1 MISVIGDIMLDEY
14 IYGSS
19 TRQSPECE
27 TAPVVVINSPVRSLG
42 GAGNTALNILHLGG
56 DVKLYC
62 AVHQEGN
69 LFDKLRTSGIPY
81 YTTNNTSADVVKTRI
96 YSNGNYIARLD
107 IESTIR
113 HYEDGL
119 VNELLSDKPAIVLIS
134 DYGKGT
140 IKKPKE
146 LVARAIEQG
155 ALVLVDSKS
164 NLADFRGAYVLKPN
178 LKEFYEYLNI
188 DMPNDNTDALN
199 KLHSGILGDAI
210 KDLNVNNLII
220 TLGSLGCLHVTNQV
234 AKICPALP
242 IQAIDVTGAGDSFIA
257 GLAVSLSEGKDI
269 NRAIKFANRAA
280 SISVTKKG
288 TQYVER
294 NEI

>member
-19 TRQSPECE
+19 TRQSPECAS
-27 TAPVVVINSPVRSLG
+27 APVVVINSPITSIG
-42 GAGNTALNILHLGG
+42 GAGNTALNIYHLGG
-56 DVKLYC
+56 EVTLYC
-62 AVHQEGN
+62 AVNQDGK
-69 LFDKLRTSGIPY
+69 LLDKLKTSGLKY
-81 YTTNNTSADVVKTRI
+81 FTSNNISADVVKTRI

-107 IESTIR
+107 IDSTIR
-113 HYEDGL
+113 HYEEFLIDTMLADSPDIIL
-119 VNELLSDKPAIVLIS
+119 VS

-140 IKKPKE
+140 IKKPKK
-146 LVARAIEQG
+146 LISRALESG
-155 ALVLVDSKS
+155 AKVLVDSKS
-164 NLADFRGAYVLKPN
+164 NLADFKGAYVLKPN

-188 DMPNDNTDALN
+188 DMPSDNTDALN

-210 KDLNVNNLII
+210 KDLEVNNLII

-234 AKICPALP
+234 ARICPTLP
-242 IQAIDVTGAGDSFIA
+242 IQAIDVTGAGDTFIA
-257 GLAVSLSEGKDI
+257 GLAVALSEGKDI
-269 NRAIKFANRAA
+269 KRSIQFANRAD
-280 SISVTKKG
+280 SIAVTKKG